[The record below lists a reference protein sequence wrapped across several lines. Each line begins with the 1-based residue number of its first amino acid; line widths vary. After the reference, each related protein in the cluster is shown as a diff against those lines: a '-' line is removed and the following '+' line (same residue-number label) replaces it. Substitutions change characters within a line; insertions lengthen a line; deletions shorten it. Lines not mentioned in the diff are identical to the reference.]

1 MKGILNAG
9 IKCSEKKIEF
19 SGNLDN
25 LVWLKYN
32 MFIRD
37 REKKQV
43 DKQEGQIQIVFYA
56 GQGLWTLWC
65 K

>member
-43 DKQEGQIQIVFYA
+43 DK
-56 GQGLWTLWC
+56 
-65 K
+65 